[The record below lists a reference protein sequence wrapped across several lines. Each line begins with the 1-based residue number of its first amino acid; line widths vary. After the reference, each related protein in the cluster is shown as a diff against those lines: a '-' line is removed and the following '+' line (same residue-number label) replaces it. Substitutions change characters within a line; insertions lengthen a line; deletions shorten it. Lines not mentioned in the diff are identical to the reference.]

1 VREGGRGKVG
11 ERERGEIA
19 AVLTDVRWLAEL
31 RVRGC
36 KRRLGFV
43 RLVGGGARG
52 FWMDSLPRDWMSW
65 LESKHGFPFGFCF
78 SFEECKRRHDK
89 MDSAEET
96 DHWDSL
102 DGLSMCWDVL
112 YRKLVVPGPLLV
124 GKLLKVT
131 SRNWGALA
139 KIHGSTSKNL

>member
-1 VREGGRGKVG
+1 
-11 ERERGEIA
+11 
-19 AVLTDVRWLAEL
+19 
-31 RVRGC
+31 
-36 KRRLGFV
+36 
-43 RLVGGGARG
+43 
-52 FWMDSLPRDWMSW
+52 MDSLPRDWMSW

-124 GKLLKVT
+124 GKMLKVT
-131 SRNWGALA
+131 SRNWGAFP
-139 KIHGSTSKNL
+139 KPHGSTSKNVWKKPPRIFRLPNNSICWGEPVWVHGP